1 MTYPPWGDIIE
12 IGGEIMKP
20 ENQEHNHEHNHN
32 HKHRKSIINRLA
44 RIEGHVRSV
53 KQMAIDERDCP
64 DILLQIAAIRKALDN
79 TAKLVFT
86 DHMETC
92 LVDSVHQGNEKQV
105 LEDMKKALDNFI
117 R

>member
-1 MTYPPWGDIIE
+1 MS
-12 IGGEIMKP
+12 
-20 ENQEHNHEHNHN
+20 NHDNHHQHN
-32 HKHRKSIINRLA
+32 HKHRKSVINRLA

-53 KQMAIDERDCP
+53 KQMAIEDRDCP

-79 TAKLVFT
+79 TAKLIFT

-92 LVDSVHQGNEKQV
+92 LVDAVHEGNEQDV
-105 LEDMKKALDNFI
+105 LQDIKKALDNFI

>member
-1 MTYPPWGDIIE
+1 ME
-12 IGGEIMKP
+12 SE
-20 ENQEHNHEHNHN
+20 EREHHHE

-64 DILLQIAAIRKALDN
+64 EILLQIAAIRKALDN
-79 TAKLVFT
+79 TAKLLLT
-86 DHMETC
+86 DHIETC
-92 LVDSVHQGNEKQV
+92 VVDSVRKGNEKQV
-105 LEDMKKALDNFI
+105 LEDMKRALDNFI

>member
-1 MTYPPWGDIIE
+1 MNSD
-12 IGGEIMKP
+12 
-20 ENQEHNHEHNHN
+20 NHDHNHN
-32 HKHRKSIINRLA
+32 HNHSHKNRKSVINRLA

-64 DILLQIAAIRKALDN
+64 EILLQIAAIRKALDN
-79 TAKLVFT
+79 TAKLIFT

-92 LVDSVHQGNEKQV
+92 LVDAVHQGNEQEV
-105 LEDMKKALDNFI
+105 IQDMKKALDNFI

>member
-1 MTYPPWGDIIE
+1 
-12 IGGEIMKP
+12 MKS
-20 ENQEHNHEHNHN
+20 ENHEHNHE

-53 KQMAIDERDCP
+53 KQMAIDDRDCP

-79 TAKLVFT
+79 TAKLLLT
-86 DHMETC
+86 DHIETC
-92 LVDSVHQGNEKQV
+92 VVDAVHQGNEEQV

>member
-1 MTYPPWGDIIE
+1 MCGNNE
-12 IGGEIMKP
+12 K
-20 ENQEHNHEHNHN
+20 HLHN
-32 HKHRKSIINRLA
+32 HKQRKNVINRLS
-44 RIEGHVRSV
+44 RIEGHIRGV

-79 TAKLVFT
+79 TAKLILT

-92 LVDSVHQGNEKQV
+92 LVDAVHKGNEQEV
-105 LEDMKKALDNFI
+105 LHDIKKALDNFI

>member
-1 MTYPPWGDIIE
+1 MCGNND
-12 IGGEIMKP
+12 K
-20 ENQEHNHEHNHN
+20 HLHN
-32 HKHRKSIINRLA
+32 HKQRKNVINRLS
-44 RIEGHVRSV
+44 RIEGHIRGV

-79 TAKLVFT
+79 TAKLILT

-92 LVDSVHQGNEKQV
+92 LVDAVHKGNEQEV
-105 LEDMKKALDNFI
+105 LHDIKKALDNFI